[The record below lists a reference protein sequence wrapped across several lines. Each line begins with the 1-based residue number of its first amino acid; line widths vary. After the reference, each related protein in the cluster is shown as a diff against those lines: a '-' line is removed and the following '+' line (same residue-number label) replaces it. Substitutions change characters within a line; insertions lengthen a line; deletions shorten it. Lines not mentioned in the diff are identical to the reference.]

1 MGFTVKKKNIIIKD
15 KRKIRLRKN
24 IINFYVWIEKENKK
38 VGILLN
44 IKYK

>member
-1 MGFTVKKKNIIIKD
+1 MGFTVKKKKIIIKN

>member
-1 MGFTVKKKNIIIKD
+1 MGFTIKKKNIIIKN
-15 KRKIRLRKN
+15 KKKIWLRKN